1 MFTSRKSTFL
11 DIASNCKRSAMYM
24 SFYSAAKFFIVVT
37 LSLVVVNL
45 SSFLL
50 SSPLSNHC
58 TGDRFI
64 PFSSGQKQTILLPH
78 WSIHSVSK
86 ASFSVNLPVRAYKG
100 LLLSPLSLLLL
111 PLPNL
116 FSGTHYYWIYSPNP
130 TSLSPLTASLSPT
143 LSLELLIP
151 ASTLPPAIIHSS

>member
-11 DIASNCKRSAMYM
+11 DIASNCKSSAMYM

-64 PFSSGQKQTILLPH
+64 PFSSGQKQTVFLPH
-78 WSIHSVSK
+78 WSIYSVSK
-86 ASFSVNLPVRAYKG
+86 ANFSVNLPVLAYEGSSFGVVIKLFVAIAPSPPQPVSWYT
-100 LLLSPLSLLLL
+100 LLLDLLAQ
-111 PLPNL
+111 
-116 FSGTHYYWIYSPNP
+116 THKLKSVYCV
-130 TSLSPLTASLSPT
+130 T
-143 LSLELLIP
+143 IP
-151 ASTLPPAIIHSS
+151 HSYA